1 MNCCCSRTAAVALDL
16 ARFAGP
22 YECNDR
28 RCWWNVKS
36 TVPCMHQMRQRA
48 TEAYST
54 LQSTQGI
61 RPYALCHVARTGA
74 LVHEPTGRVERGIST
89 ASGMIT

>member
-1 MNCCCSRTAAVALDL
+1 MNCFCSRTAAVALDL

-22 YECNDR
+22 YECNNR

-54 LQSTQGI
+54 LQSTQCI
-61 RPYALCHVARTGA
+61 RRLMPGVIR
-74 LVHEPTGRVERGIST
+74 
-89 ASGMIT
+89 ITRKLNTNRSES